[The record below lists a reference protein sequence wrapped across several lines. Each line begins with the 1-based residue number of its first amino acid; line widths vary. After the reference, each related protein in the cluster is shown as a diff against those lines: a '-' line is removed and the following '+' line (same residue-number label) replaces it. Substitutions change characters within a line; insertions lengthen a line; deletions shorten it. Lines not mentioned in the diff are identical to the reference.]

1 METQARTAPI
11 TGKEGAEIDITTA
24 AEWTKNHR
32 LRSPGGT
39 LSQFFGSE
47 NIRKILDQP
56 GCMGIRIYYA
66 NSEPLTGWQKFMVSL
81 SHSLLRSANAH
92 GTSHVIL
99 SGVTSDGLD
108 LLPAANS
115 QPKELKL
122 MSATTSGSSTGSDSG
137 VLLEQAHP
145 CPGSVG
151 CPQNAL
157 TGS

>member
-1 METQARTAPI
+1 METQERTAPI
-11 TGKEGAEIDITTA
+11 TGKEGAEIDISTA

-32 LRSPGGT
+32 HRAPGGT

-66 NSEPLTGWQKFMVSL
+66 NSEPLSGWQKFMVSL

-92 GTSHVIL
+92 GRSRVIL

-108 LLPAANS
+108 LLPGSNA
-115 QPKELKL
+115 QPKDLKL
-122 MSATTSGSSTGSDSG
+122 MSATSGSSSGNDSG
-137 VLLEQAHP
+137 VLVEQAHP